1 LNSSD
6 PVSIQTSPARQWR
19 KLALAAFLT
28 AYFLAF
34 NWGSLRVHFAL
45 DDMANIGHYF
55 EYSPGQLVFSN
66 VLPWR
71 GDYRPLGG
79 LFYIG
84 TYHFAGLNPMPYQA
98 VLLAILLAN
107 VYFAYRLVRLLGG
120 GEVGAALVA
129 LVCCYHG
136 GMANLYYNAAFVY
149 DAMCCCLYLASL
161 AYYVAIRNRGKL
173 PGAWQTA
180 VFLGIFLCALNAKEM
195 AVSVPVMLLVYE
207 WTYHPPAK
215 WDRATLMAWVR
226 GPARTAWIA
235 AALTLVDIYPKLVG
249 PTAMTAAEG
258 YHPVFTLE
266 RVLAFHVGLCQD
278 LFFSWHWTPG
288 WFLIAGAFAFMAYLA
303 WHRAD
308 RPVRRFLFW
317 YLVVVPWP
325 IEFLPG
331 KREACFALLMVGGAA
346 FVAVVFE
353 DAVDLAARY
362 VSREFKLPPL
372 GRGILAGVM
381 VAAAVFVWV
390 HDQRLLRLDVGKA
403 PMTTL
408 GWETWDIIQQMR
420 ASSFHPRPGSSVAFL
435 DDPFHNLDMY
445 YLARLWF
452 HDRSVRV
459 HVASEPPLSDQDLAR
474 MDYVFTF
481 ENRKLIRIR

>member
-1 LNSSD
+1 LTSPD
-6 PVSIQTSPARQWR
+6 PVRSQLSPAHTWR
-19 KLALAAFLT
+19 KLALAALFT
-28 AYFLAF
+28 AYFLCF

-45 DDMANIGHYF
+45 DDLGNIGHYF
-55 EYSPGQLVFSN
+55 EYPPWQLVLANF
-66 VLPWR
+66 LPWR

-120 GEVGAALVA
+120 GEVAAALAA
-129 LVCCYHG
+129 LVCCYHAG
-136 GMANLYYNAAFVY
+136 VANLYYNAAFVY

-161 AYYVAIRNRGKL
+161 GYYVGIRNRGEL

-180 VFLGIFLCALNAKEM
+180 AFLGIFLGALNAKEM
-195 AVSVPVMLLVYE
+195 AVSVPVMLLAYE

-215 WDRATLMAWVR
+215 WDGASVMAWVR

-235 AALTLVDIYPKLVG
+235 AALTLVDIYPKVVG

-258 YHPVFTLE
+258 YRPVFTLE
-266 RVLAFHVGLCQD
+266 RVLAFHVLLCQD
-278 LFFSWHWTPG
+278 LFLSWHRTPG
-288 WFLIAGAFAFMAYLA
+288 WLLIISGYAFMAYLA

-308 RPVRRFLFW
+308 RPVRRLLFW
-317 YLVVVPWP
+317 YLLVVPLP

-331 KREACFALLMVGGAA
+331 KSEACFALLMVGAAA
-346 FVAVVFE
+346 FGAVVFE
-353 DAVDLAARY
+353 DAVDLAARF
-362 VSREFKLPPL
+362 VARKSKLSQR
-372 GRGILAGVM
+372 GRRILAGAM
-381 VAAAVFVWV
+381 VAAAVVVWV
-390 HDQRLLRLDVGKA
+390 RDERLLRLDIGKA
-403 PMTTL
+403 PMMTL

-420 ASSFHPRPGSSVAFL
+420 ASGFHPRPGSAAAFL
-435 DDPFHNLDMY
+435 DDPFHSLDMH

-452 HDRSVRV
+452 HDRSVTV
-459 HVASEPPLSDQDLAR
+459 HIASEPPLTDQQMAR

-481 ENRKLIRIR
+481 ENRKLIRIK